1 MNIKK
6 TFIKIA
12 SLVLAF
18 SSLTASAAVYIPQP
32 KDNNEA
38 YAYALAFYK
47 DGYYYEAKQ
56 ELEKVNP
63 DAPGY
68 EPEKT
73 KAWME
78 DIDAKIEQ
86 YHYDLTRIK
95 IKEILANVKKYN
107 SELKFGLALQEIYKA
122 NDYVI
127 TVSEYESLLW
137 WENAVKANMSSLKY
151 APVNSN
157 MSAIALIKADGQ
169 RLPSENENYYAIKVA
184 ADEWHVYITTR
195 TPDGSKENVAAFRV
209 YANGTYVQ
217 VLGNDYWNR

>member
-63 DAPGY
+63 QAPGY

-73 KAWME
+73 AAWMK
-78 DIDAKIEQ
+78 DIDAKIEK
-86 YHYDLTRIK
+86 YHYDLTRIQV
-95 IKEILANVKKYN
+95 KEILANVKKYN
-107 SELKFGLALQEIYKA
+107 SELKFGLALQELYKA
-122 NDYVI
+122 NDLAI

-137 WENAVKANMSSLKY
+137 WETAVLKNLNSPKY

-157 MSAIALIKADGQ
+157 LTAINMVKANGYT
-169 RLPSENENYYAIKVA
+169 LPSEYETYYAVKVA
-184 ADEWHVYITTR
+184 EGEWHVYITTR
-195 TPDGSKENVAAFRV
+195 TPDGTRDNLAAFRV
-209 YANGTYVQ
+209 YSNGSVVK
-217 VLGNDYWNR
+217 VLGNY